1 MLRKASLAAL
11 IAVACGAL
19 ISPASGA
26 TQIIDAT
33 LAPGV
38 AMTGIPTPNI
48 SWALAMAGPNTT
60 SGGSMTVSANT
71 PYTVTMGAEK
81 NFLTQW
87 NGTGY
92 VVGGFELSA
101 PLAVAAQRTGGTA
114 VVPGVGLVLPA
125 TTVGGLIGTGTGLGT
140 DTFSLTLS
148 QPTVITDKALPTGH
162 TYHNVLTYTASST
175 I

>member
-1 MLRKASLAAL
+1 MRKVSLVALIGVAFAAL
-11 IAVACGAL
+11 F
-19 ISPASGA
+19 SPAKAA
-26 TQIIDAT
+26 TQVIDAT

-38 AMTGIPTPNI
+38 SMTAVPTPNI
-48 SWALAMAGPNTT
+48 SWALAMSGANTT

-71 PYTVTMGAEK
+71 PYTVTMSAEK
-81 NFLTQW
+81 DFLTQH

-92 VVGGFELSA
+92 VSGGSQLSS
-101 PLAVAAQRTGGTA
+101 PLTVTAARTGGTA

-125 TTVGGLIGTGTGLGT
+125 STIGGPIGTGTGLGT

-162 TYHNVLTYTASST
+162 TYHNVLTYTASAT
-175 I
+175 L